1 MCACFGVYIHPE
13 ELDEIWIDEASSAGI
28 GLVAFHPTGG
38 ENTADSFERFLHLT
52 EEPGF
57 QSLMEKMRQKGILAE
72 TAAHALSWLLPR
84 EEFEAHPDWFR
95 MDETGNRVKAF
106 NCCPS
111 SLEAMAYL
119 EDRAAALVGKIPADG
134 HRYHLWTDDVA
145 VGACSCERCKGL
157 TPADQSLLLTHAIL
171 RGLRR
176 ADPEAKLSFLA
187 YHSTMELPSLMPD
200 EGVYLEYAPMDR
212 EYDKPLTDPNSE
224 KNRKQWAPVSALLER
239 FGKEDA
245 TVLDYWYDNSLQSG
259 WKKPPVKL
267 KLEQAVMEQDVRDD
281 LSAGFAYITTFA
293 CYLGA
298 DYRALYP
305 ELPDLAALTKAADSM
320 MKKAE

>member
-28 GLVAFHPTGG
+28 GLVAFHPAGG

-111 SLEAMAYL
+111 SLAAMAYL
-119 EDRAAALVGKIPADG
+119 EDRAAALVGKIPG
-134 HRYHLWTDDVA
+134 LLHLEV
-145 VGACSCERCKGL
+145 
-157 TPADQSLLLTHAIL
+157 
-171 RGLRR
+171 RR
-176 ADPEAKLSFLA
+176 AFNGMDYALYSEFESREALANYAQHPLHLAAKEKFHHFL
-187 YHSTMELPSLMPD
+187 
-200 EGVYLEYAPMDR
+200 
-212 EYDKPLTDPNSE
+212 E
-224 KNRKQWAPVSALLER
+224 KR
-239 FGKEDA
+239 
-245 TVLDYWYDNSLQSG
+245 Y
-259 WKKPPVKL
+259 
-267 KLEQAVMEQDVRDD
+267 
-281 LSAGFAYITTFA
+281 
-293 CYLGA
+293 CA
-298 DYRALYP
+298 DYEY
-305 ELPDLAALTKAADSM
+305 
-320 MKKAE
+320 